1 MVVLGISVFARTSS
15 GTSLG
20 QAHIAAVAT
29 SPLLLVAIA
38 YWIGGYLAINRFVDP
53 AATEGLTTRNAYAG
67 LVLLGLP
74 LTWVAA
80 PLSAIFWIVG
90 CSAVTIGLR
99 ALPMPGHG

>member
-1 MVVLGISVFARTSS
+1 MVVLGISVFARPSSSQTS
-15 GTSLG
+15 GKL
-20 QAHIAAVAT
+20 IAAVAT

-90 CSAVTIGLR
+90 CSAVTVGLR
-99 ALPMPGHG
+99 ALMRPAPL